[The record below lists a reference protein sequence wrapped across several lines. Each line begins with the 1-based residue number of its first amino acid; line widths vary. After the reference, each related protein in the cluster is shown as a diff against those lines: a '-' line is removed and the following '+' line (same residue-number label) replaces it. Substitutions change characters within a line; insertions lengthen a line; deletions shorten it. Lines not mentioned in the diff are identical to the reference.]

1 MHAYADVIRYPVPML
16 AAPSVAGTFPI
27 GGGTVGT
34 ATITATA
41 ASFYNA
47 ASNWTVGNAV
57 ALSATFAADL

>member
-1 MHAYADVIRYPVPML
+1 ML